1 MRKFLTISIMLVT
14 VIFSYTSCYCQTNDI
29 GVTAILNPI
38 NGCGNDSTQVK
49 VAVANFG
56 SGTQTSI
63 GINVDITGG
72 VTTTLSST
80 ITSLAG
86 GAADTVVI
94 GTFNILSG
102 GTFNLIS
109 YTTLSSDQNNL
120 NDTAEVTGITIDTIP
135 IIVTSNIPSICEGS
149 SAFTP
154 AYAAPTGG
162 TYSGTAINFGLF
174 VPSSGSVGNNIVVYK
189 YTDLNNCSDSSM
201 ILVTINALPITR
213 ITTPASIC
221 LNDTV
226 IKISGGAPIGGT
238 YRINGV
244 LDSILR
250 PLTAGLDTVTYT
262 YTDANNCTNVST
274 GFIRVD
280 SVTQASFVSIAD
292 VCIGGNTVSLNQGA
306 PFGGTYIGNSVSA
319 GNYTPV
325 MVTTDTLT
333 YVFENRDGCIDTVM
347 QTVTVNGLPVV
358 SISVLSAICENAGS
372 LMLAGGTPLGGA
384 YSGTSVINGA
394 FNSVLAGAGIDTI
407 SYVFT
412 DANNC
417 SNTAKQSIE
426 VFAAPTS
433 AISAIAAFCNNGN
446 ARILTEGSPAG
457 GTYSGTGITGSNFD
471 PSIGMIGNNAI
482 SYIATNANCADTATV
497 NISIEAAPVFKITGT
512 LTGCGKAIPVV
523 KTDISGISFLWST
536 GSTDDSIS
544 VTTTGKVTI
553 TVTDNSGTANCSAK
567 DSADVVYDEKCAS
580 IDTYNS
586 NVEVSIYPNP
596 SDGSFTIKLNNIN
609 ETKVNIDVISANGQV
624 VYSSTEVLIGQ
635 TLRSKISLE
644 NLESAMYILRI
655 KGERT
660 IAVERITISK

>member
-1 MRKFLTISIMLVT
+1 MRKFLSISIILIT
-14 VIFSYTSCYCQTNDI
+14 GILSSNSSYCQTNDI
-29 GVTAILNPI
+29 GITAILNPV

-49 VAVANFG
+49 VAVSNFG
-56 SGTQTSI
+56 SATQASF

-72 VTTTLSST
+72 ITTTLSST
-80 ITSLAG
+80 ITSLTG
-86 GAADTVVI
+86 GAADTVII

-102 GTFNLIS
+102 GTFNLSS

-120 NDTAEVTGITIDTIP
+120 NDTVKVTGITIDTIP
-135 IIVTSNIPSICEGS
+135 IIITSNIPNVCDGS
-149 SAFTP
+149 NAFSLN
-154 AYAAPTGG
+154 YASPTGG
-162 TYSGTAINFGLF
+162 TYSGTAISFGLF
-174 VPSSGSVGNNIVVYK
+174 VPSSGSVGNNLVIYK
-189 YTDLNNCSDSSM
+189 FTDGNNCTDTA
-201 ILVTINALPITR
+201 ITLITINALPITR

-244 LDSILR
+244 LDSILK

-292 VCIGGNTVSLNQGA
+292 VCIGGNAVSLNQGS

-333 YVFENRDGCIDTVM
+333 YIFENRDGCIDTVM

-372 LMLAGGTPLGGA
+372 LMLAGGTPLGGV
-384 YSGTSVINGA
+384 YSGGSVTNGG
-394 FNSVLAGAGIDTI
+394 FNPAIDGAGVDTI
-407 SYVFT
+407 NYLFT

-433 AISAIAAFCNNGN
+433 AISAIAAFCNNDN

-457 GTYSGTGITGSNFD
+457 GTYSGTGLTGSNFD
-471 PSIGMIGNNAI
+471 PSMGVVGNNAI
-482 SYIATNANCADTATV
+482 SYIATNANCADTAIAI
-497 NISIEAAPVFKITGT
+497 ISIEAVPVFNLTGT

-523 KTDISGISFLWST
+523 KTDILGMSFLWST

-544 VTTTGKVTI
+544 VATTVKITV
-553 TVTDNSGTANCSAK
+553 TVTDNSGAANCSAK
-567 DSADVVYDEKCAS
+567 DSADVVYDEECAG
-580 IDTYNS
+580 INAYNS

-596 SDGSFTIKLNNIN
+596 SNGSFIIKLTDIN
-609 ETKVNIDVISANGQV
+609 ETEVNIDVISANGQV
-624 VYSSTEVLIGQ
+624 VYSSTEVLNGQ
-635 TLRSKISLE
+635 ILRSKISLE
-644 NLESAMYILRI
+644 NIESGLYVVRI

-660 IAVERITISK
+660 TVVERITISK